1 MKLLIVDDMPSTH
14 VIIENL
20 INERNLK
27 FDAILHS
34 YNGAECLQTIA
45 DEEPDIVLLDM
56 EMPIASGTDVME
68 ALSP

>member
-34 YNGAECLQTIA
+34 YNGA
-45 DEEPDIVLLDM
+45 
-56 EMPIASGTDVME
+56 
-68 ALSP
+68 